1 MEEVLYVVDDEDKF
15 VRKATR
21 KEVVEK
27 ALIHRCSRIIVHN
40 GNGLFLV
47 QKRSMGKDVYPGCW
61 DIGVAGTVSESE
73 SYESTAIREL
83 MEELGITGVS
93 NIQLM
98 HSFLFK
104 LKYSSKTSNAHC
116 KVYEL
121 IYNGKFI
128 PQKEEIDKIKLLEI
142 EEIKKLIKT
151 QEFHP
156 IGKLVFEKYLE
167 LKKIKQK

>member
-1 MEEVLYVVDDEDKF
+1 MEEILYVVDEKDKF
-15 VRKATR
+15 VRKTTR
-21 KEVVEK
+21 KEVREN
-27 ALIHRCSRIIVHN
+27 ALLHRCSRIIVHN

-47 QKRSMGKDVYPGCW
+47 QKRSMEKDIYPGCW
-61 DIGVAGTVSESE
+61 DIGVAGTVNKSE

-83 MEELGITGVS
+83 MEELGIIGVS

-104 LKYSSKTSNAHC
+104 LKYTSKLSNAHC

-121 IYNGKFI
+121 VYNGAVK
-128 PQKEEIDKIKLLEI
+128 PQKEEIDEVKLMGIAKIKKFMEI
-142 EEIKKLIKT
+142 EK
-151 QEFHP
+151 FHP

-167 LKKIKQK
+167 LKKIK